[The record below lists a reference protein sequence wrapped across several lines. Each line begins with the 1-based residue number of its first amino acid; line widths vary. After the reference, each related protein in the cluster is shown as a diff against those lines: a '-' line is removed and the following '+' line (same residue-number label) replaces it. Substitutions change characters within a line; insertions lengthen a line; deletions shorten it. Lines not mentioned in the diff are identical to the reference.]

1 MASSQAA
8 SASSSKKQRLDSS
21 ITAYF
26 PVLSSTMISRSESQ
40 NSELSEDIT
49 EINDTT
55 SQNSELELDSCVE
68 HEERPLDH
76 HVSVNPVCN
85 SFCCTSSD
93 IYQPT
98 NIGLLKKTERTMV
111 LAAMY
116 VQAVYCLHGIK
127 LSMAPLMLHCF
138 KGILSLLQT
147 CYRIKCENSKSR
159 SSFYNRGVL

>member
-1 MASSQAA
+1 MTSSQAA

-26 PVLSSTMISRSESQ
+26 PVLSSSTTSRSESQ

-55 SQNSELELDSCVE
+55 SQNSELELDSCQCAE
-68 HEERPLDH
+68 HEESPLDH

-98 NIGLLKKTERTMV
+98 DIGVLKKTEHKYGSGSNVRTR
-111 LAAMY
+111 
-116 VQAVYCLHGIK
+116 CLLSSAIHG
-127 LSMAPLMLHCF
+127 STFVA
-138 KGILSLLQT
+138 LL
-147 CYRIKCENSKSR
+147 
-159 SSFYNRGVL
+159 